1 MYVCMLCLE
10 IRLNVLRK
18 RGGGGPVNQLLKSAH
33 ELADR
38 VLATSYD
45 SGRGTCHLAFR
56 IISALQ
62 YFTIIFNHIAN
73 MGLCE
78 RHFRGKILT
87 FADVIF
93 LIDCESI

>member
-1 MYVCMLCLE
+1 M
-10 IRLNVLRK
+10 
-18 RGGGGPVNQLLKSAH
+18 GGGGPVNQLLKSAH

-45 SGRGTCHLAFR
+45 SGRDTCHLAFR
-56 IISALQ
+56 IISVLQ

-78 RHFRGKILT
+78 RHFRGNILT